1 MALSTILKLPILRWA
16 IFLEK
21 KKMNQTD
28 ISEKT
33 SLSLKHKL
41 ILLGFMLLMT
51 LLYLSALSKG
61 LNIYKETVSWLISCL
76 ILTYL
81 WLRPELIELKFK
93 HYVFKSVDWLG
104 VVSLILLLIS
114 CAMPD

>member
-51 LLYLSALSKG
+51 LLYLSALSKN
-61 LNIYKETVSWLISCL
+61 LNIYKETVSWLLSCS

-93 HYVFKSVDWLG
+93 HYTFKSVDWLG
-104 VVSLILLLIS
+104 AVILVLLGIGFFIP
-114 CAMPD
+114 A